1 MGDSEAY
8 KLEKYL
14 AEKAKQAEE
23 QEPEPLSAYDACV
36 LKESAKIHELIAE
49 AQRKGKT
56 FQMISSSFIAKLLLH
71 WIPIIYLYWPKARV
85 QQPNDMSSS
94 YYLHARI

>member
-1 MGDSEAY
+1 MGDSEAD

-14 AEKAKQAEE
+14 AEKAKQGQEKE

-49 AQRKGKT
+49 AKKR
-56 FQMISSSFIAKLLLH
+56 LE
-71 WIPIIYLYWPKARV
+71 
-85 QQPNDMSSS
+85 DE
-94 YYLHARI
+94 